1 MGADLERMRSQVV
14 RLLAEGKLA
23 PADRLPSIPGLV
35 DRIASRIYS
44 LVMNEQ
50 AGSIRPLR
58 TRWTKVLLGVW
69 GVIIIPGGGPPIFF
83 PSFAKMSDFPVVP
96 LEGNLT
102 FVPQSN
108 GALRGATR

>member
-50 AGSIRPLR
+50 AGGISPLR
-58 TRWTKVLLGVW
+58 TKWTQVLLGLW
-69 GVIIIPGGGPPIFF
+69 AGNTIPGSVPLIFF
-83 PSFAKMSDFPVVP
+83 PSFPQMPGLPPVPPERNPAFLPEVSRAP
-96 LEGNLT
+96 
-102 FVPQSN
+102 S
-108 GALRGATR
+108 A